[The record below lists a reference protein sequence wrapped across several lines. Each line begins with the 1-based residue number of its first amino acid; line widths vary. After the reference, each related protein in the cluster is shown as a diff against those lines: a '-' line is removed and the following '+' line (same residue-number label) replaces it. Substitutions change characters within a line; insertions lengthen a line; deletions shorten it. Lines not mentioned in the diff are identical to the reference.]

1 MENTNIKTSQEE
13 QISQEIESFKNELM
27 DSIKDVPP
35 ATVLDNNNIENTN
48 SSEDMEKKV
57 AFQSLD
63 SHTGIST
70 TIDHVDMDKISEHQ
84 MDLLNADNTDEINL
98 DSLSDILSGDE
109 ITEFTEVMEIGAM
122 VQRRL
127 HGEQFNP
134 YNDFPE
140 QFKKIVDSELAKN
153 GLVSNNKNKSI
164 IANFILNGIVEDYKK
179 TSDGMDL
186 DTMFASMEENLR
198 KTTDGISKDIGVM
211 FMAMDKDRNEALN
224 NAIQK
229 AEADGKTEAVEKLKA
244 IKDSI
249 DSAFNL
255 EEFAEYCKTV
265 RIKKF
270 EVEKPQKVFDSF
282 NQKYVSH
289 KYSIGDI
296 SNAPLLLDL
305 HLRDQHDDNVKY
317 CIAFCKYCMNKNPDN
332 ISDHTFMYYFIR
344 NISFIERLNP
354 RGSVYN
360 TMTVE
365 ERNFYDDYLYRI
377 KTCINNINN
386 R

>member
-1 MENTNIKTSQEE
+1 MENMNIKTTQEE
-13 QISQEIESFKNELM
+13 QISQEMESFKNELI
-27 DSIKDVPP
+27 DSIKDIPP
-35 ATVLDNNNIENTN
+35 ATALDNVEKSD
-48 SSEDMEKKV
+48 SSEDMEKTV
-57 AFQSLD
+57 VFQSLD
-63 SHTGIST
+63 SRTGINT
-70 TIDHVDMDKISEHQ
+70 TIDGVDMDKISEHQ
-84 MDLLNADNTDEINL
+84 MDLLDNNTDEIDLN
-98 DSLSDILSGDE
+98 SLSDILSGDE

-140 QFKKIVDSELAKN
+140 QFKKIVDSELVKN

-164 IANFILNGIVEDYKK
+164 ISNFILNEIVEDYKK
-179 TSDGMDL
+179 SFDVMDL
-186 DTMFASMEENLR
+186 DIMFASMEENLR

-211 FMAMDKDRNEALN
+211 FMSMDKDRNEALN

-229 AEADGKTEAVEKLKA
+229 AEVDGKTEAVEKLKT

-249 DSAFNL
+249 DSAFTL
-255 EEFAEYCKTV
+255 TDFAELCKTV

-305 HLRDQHDDNVKY
+305 HLKDQHDDNVKY

-332 ISDHTFMYYFIR
+332 IADHTFMYYFIR

-354 RGSVYN
+354 RGVVYN
-360 TMTVE
+360 TMTIE
-365 ERNFYDDYLYRI
+365 ERSFYDDYLSKI